1 MIKQTLESF
10 KFLNKWHINIKQYKQ
25 IQVQKLCS
33 FKIKKV
39 IKGTGKA
46 EMSSAITRNKMKD
59 GVGDWIVLISGVNT
73 ENEDFGRETAM
84 SVKKY

>member
-1 MIKQTLESF
+1 MTYKYKTVQT
-10 KFLNKWHINIKQYKQ
+10 NISS
-25 IQVQKLCS
+25 KLCS

-59 GVGDWIVLISGVNT
+59 GVGD
-73 ENEDFGRETAM
+73 
-84 SVKKY
+84 

>member
-1 MIKQTLESF
+1 MTWIWNSTNKYKF
-10 KFLNKWHINIKQYKQ
+10 KNFVLLK
-25 IQVQKLCS
+25 S
-33 FKIKKV
+33 KKV

-73 ENEDFGRETAM
+73 ESDDFGRETAM